1 MKNEWM
7 NLMCKD
13 KEYSVEEAV
22 EKYKEI
28 ISFLKDKK
36 IRTVLDGNGI
46 ERIVENDEF
55 HLAESDKKTILK
67 KYQGEGYTDDSCQ
80 KIIQSID
87 VVYHYY
93 DVSKE
98 YAESIVAY
106 AANHKM
112 TLSKALQDSMDTLG
126 LVEYTEFINTVLP
139 SLQKMYDAV
148 ILRYGSKFVIA
159 LGNLLRCKNN

>member
-7 NLMCKD
+7 NLMCED
-13 KEYSVEEAV
+13 KEYSVEEAI
-22 EKYKEI
+22 EKYKAI

-36 IRTVLDGNGI
+36 ISTVLDGNGI
-46 ERIVENDEF
+46 ERIVGNDEF
-55 HLAESDKKTILK
+55 HLSESDKKMLLK
-67 KYQGEGYTDDSCQ
+67 KYQGESYTDDSCQ

-106 AANHKM
+106 ARNHKM
-112 TLSKALQDSMDTLG
+112 TLSKALQDSIDTLG
-126 LVEYTEFINTVLP
+126 LVEYTEFVN
-139 SLQKMYDAV
+139 S
-148 ILRYGSKFVIA
+148 
-159 LGNLLRCKNN
+159 

>member
-7 NLMCKD
+7 NLMCED
-13 KEYSVEEAV
+13 KEYRVEEAI
-22 EKYKEI
+22 EKYKAI

-46 ERIVENDEF
+46 ERIVGNDEF
-55 HLAESDKKTILK
+55 HLSESDKKMLLK
-67 KYQGEGYTDDSCQ
+67 KYQGESYTDDSCQ

-106 AANHKM
+106 ARNHKM
-112 TLSKALQDSMDTLG
+112 TLSKALQDSIDTLG
-126 LVEYTEFINTVLP
+126 LVEYTEFVN
-139 SLQKMYDAV
+139 S
-148 ILRYGSKFVIA
+148 
-159 LGNLLRCKNN
+159 

>member
-7 NLMCKD
+7 NLMCED
-13 KEYSVEEAV
+13 KEYSVEEAI
-22 EKYKEI
+22 EKYKAI

-46 ERIVENDEF
+46 ERIVGNDEF
-55 HLAESDKKTILK
+55 HLSESDKKMLLK
-67 KYQGEGYTDDSCQ
+67 KYQGESYTDDSCQ

-106 AANHKM
+106 ARNHKM
-112 TLSKALQDSMDTLG
+112 TLSKALQDSIDTLG
-126 LVEYTEFINTVLP
+126 LVEYTEFVN
-139 SLQKMYDAV
+139 S
-148 ILRYGSKFVIA
+148 
-159 LGNLLRCKNN
+159 

>member
-7 NLMCKD
+7 NLMCED
-13 KEYSVEEAV
+13 KEYSVEEAI
-22 EKYKEI
+22 EKYKAI

-46 ERIVENDEF
+46 ERIVGNDEF
-55 HLAESDKKTILK
+55 HLSESDKKMLLK
-67 KYQGEGYTDDSCQ
+67 KYQGESYTDDSCQ
-80 KIIQSID
+80 KIIQSIY

-106 AANHKM
+106 ARNHKM
-112 TLSKALQDSMDTLG
+112 TLSKALQDSIDTLG
-126 LVEYTEFINTVLP
+126 LVEYTEFVN
-139 SLQKMYDAV
+139 S
-148 ILRYGSKFVIA
+148 
-159 LGNLLRCKNN
+159 